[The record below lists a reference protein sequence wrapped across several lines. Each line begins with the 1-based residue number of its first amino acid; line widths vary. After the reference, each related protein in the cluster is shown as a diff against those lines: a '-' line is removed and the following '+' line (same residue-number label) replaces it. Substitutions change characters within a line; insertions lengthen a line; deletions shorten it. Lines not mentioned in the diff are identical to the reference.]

1 MEVYSISREIIVDS
15 LSYKY
20 DSSQETNLENINLEV
35 KKGEIIGVLGVTGA
49 GKTTLMR
56 TLNGL
61 IPQFFEGDISG
72 RVEVKGLDTQVY
84 QIQSLIR
91 KVGFVFDDP
100 ETQIFGT
107 NVREDVA
114 FGPANYGLPRQKIV
128 KKIKDALY
136 MVGLDGYE
144 DRSTAKLSG
153 GEKQRVAIAG
163 VFAMGP
169 DILILDEPTA
179 ALDPVG
185 KSKIFEIIRELQ
197 AKGITILLVEHETE
211 EVARIA
217 DRIIVLNEG
226 QLVKEGSTREIF
238 ADIPFLREQKLR
250 IPEVAGLG
258 WQLFRQGLIDR
269 AEIPLT
275 VDEGENLLRDRLR
288 SDGEVSYN
296 IKDEVLTPGLFPV
309 IEVENLFFS
318 YEDDLDVLKNIN
330 LSINSGE
337 FMALVGQN
345 GAGKTTFSK
354 TLNKLLTPRQGT
366 IKVNGYD
373 TANMETADL
382 ADTVGYVFQNPD
394 QQIFSS
400 TIKEEIEYGLKNMGV
415 PEDERMSRID
425 KVLSAVELD
434 KPLDTNPF
442 NLGKGERQ
450 RLAVASILALEPEL
464 LIIDEPTTGQDWQ
477 GTLNMMN
484 LIKSLNKKG
493 HTILIITHNM
503 RIVADYCQRVVVLSQ
518 GEIIADSS
526 PRDIFARPELL
537 KKAKLRP
544 PQISRLALRL
554 SDMGIPREII
564 NINEMLSVLGQLI

>member
-114 FGPANYGLPRQKIV
+114 FGPANYGLPRQEIV

-250 IPEVAGLG
+250 IPEMAGLG

>member
-114 FGPANYGLPRQKIV
+114 FGPANYGLPRQEIV

-250 IPEVAGLG
+250 IPEMAGLG

-425 KVLSAVELD
+425 KVLFAVELD

-544 PQISRLALRL
+544 PQTSRLALRL

>member
-1 MEVYSISREIIVDS
+1 ICHPNA
-15 LSYKY
+15 L
-20 DSSQETNLENINLEV
+20 
-35 KKGEIIGVLGVTGA
+35 A
-49 GKTTLMR
+49 GC
-56 TLNGL
+56 
-61 IPQFFEGDISG
+61 S
-72 RVEVKGLDTQVY
+72 
-84 QIQSLIR
+84 
-91 KVGFVFDDP
+91 
-100 ETQIFGT
+100 
-107 NVREDVA
+107 
-114 FGPANYGLPRQKIV
+114 
-128 KKIKDALY
+128 
-136 MVGLDGYE
+136 
-144 DRSTAKLSG
+144 
-153 GEKQRVAIAG
+153 
-163 VFAMGP
+163 
-169 DILILDEPTA
+169 
-179 ALDPVG
+179 
-185 KSKIFEIIRELQ
+185 
-197 AKGITILLVEHETE
+197 
-211 EVARIA
+211 
-217 DRIIVLNEG
+217 
-226 QLVKEGSTREIF
+226 
-238 ADIPFLREQKLR
+238 
-250 IPEVAGLG
+250 

-400 TIKEEIEYGLKNMGV
+400 TIKEEIEYGLKNIGV

-425 KVLSAVELD
+425 KVLFAVELD